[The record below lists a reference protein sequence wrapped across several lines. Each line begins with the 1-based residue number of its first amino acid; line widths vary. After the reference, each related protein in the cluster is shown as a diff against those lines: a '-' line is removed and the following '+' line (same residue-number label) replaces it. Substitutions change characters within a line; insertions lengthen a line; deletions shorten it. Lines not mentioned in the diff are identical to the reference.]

1 MTMRETAAEKAVALM
16 DPARN
21 ELCDLYDR
29 EYLIAYGFLA
39 GLDIPMAIAAKLKW
53 RGLVV

>member
-1 MTMRETAAEKAVALM
+1 MRETAAEKAVALM